1 MSAENG
7 YRLLLPPD
15 VELQTVW
22 DLVEDFRGRATK
34 ILYEAMCRR
43 VAWRAAQ
50 VIDQRALEMPPHL
63 GGVHYAAADTP
74 LEVAYRLVLGA
85 YLDAWDAGRGAD
97 QELEAHLTLF
107 PGPNTLA
114 LLHTRNDAVQAAW
127 EATAGVEPFTYFRAP
142 EMSEAEWAVRS
153 GIWEDALERPAAGLR
168 TECFG
173 RYGLPVPTIEDVLPY
188 VPVRKERAALW
199 GADIAL
205 GAWLRRQV
213 VTDDRHIPYV
223 VLQGLAWLREEREG
237 NAAAKGEA
245 AQVEETLPLID
256 YESFSV

>member
-1 MSAENG
+1 MRAENG
-7 YRLLLPPD
+7 YRLVFPPG
-15 VELQTVW
+15 VELEAVW
-22 DLVEDFRGRATK
+22 ALVQDFRGRATK

-50 VIDQRALEMPPHL
+50 VIDQRVLEMPPQL
-63 GGVHYAAADTP
+63 GGVHYGPTDSP

-85 YLDAWDAGRGAD
+85 YQNAWDAGSGAD
-97 QELEAHLTLF
+97 QDLETHLTLF
-107 PGPNTLA
+107 PGADTLA
-114 LLHTRNDAVQAAW
+114 LLHTRNEAVQAAW
-127 EATAGVEPFTYFRAP
+127 EATEGVEPFPYLRAP

-153 GIWEDALERPAAGLR
+153 GIWEDALERPSAGLR

-173 RYGLPVPTIEDVLPY
+173 RYGLPAPTVEDVLPY

-199 GADIAL
+199 GADRAL
-205 GAWLRRQV
+205 GTWLRRQV
-213 VTDDRHIPYV
+213 VTDDRHVPYV

-245 AQVEETLPLID
+245 EEIEPLLPLID
-256 YESFSV
+256 YESFSA